1 MRIVKPTDFGR
12 RADAIVAGV
21 TGDFAVADTMELP
34 LLRGERL
41 AGRVLTRFV
50 VSTGLLTALAAVAAG
65 ALAWLG
71 VWEPLVASVVLVV
84 LAAVSW
90 RASAVVPTRALPV
103 WTALALVV
111 ISLGATTWAGLTHGE
126 QLLPRGEAGV
136 NAQAAISLAQRH
148 R

>member
-84 LAAVSW
+84 LAAVS
-90 RASAVVPTRALPV
+90 
-103 WTALALVV
+103 
-111 ISLGATTWAGLTHGE
+111 
-126 QLLPRGEAGV
+126 
-136 NAQAAISLAQRH
+136 
-148 R
+148 